1 MIKLL
6 FWISGGLI
14 VYVYLGYP
22 LLLWLLPAFF
32 RVSLRTKSIE
42 PSVSLLIAAYNE
54 AAVIGAKIQNA
65 LTLDY
70 PAQQL
75 EIVVASDGSTDATA
89 QVVRSFA
96 EGKALGRLRLLEFT
110 KNRGKVATLNDAV
123 PHLTSEIVAF
133 SDASSMLA
141 PDSLRRLVQYF
152 ADPLVGG
159 VSGVYRVLKKDQAR
173 LGYETFLKVQE
184 AKLGGFTGAHGSLY
198 AIRREQYPFPAANT
212 INDDFI
218 IPMRIRRRGYRIAY
232 EPGAV
237 AYEEAH
243 EMEGFARRVRI
254 TAGNIEQLRE
264 VKSLLWTPQP
274 VSLFCLLS
282 HKAGRLLV
290 PLAMVLLA
298 IASVMLWRDPVYR
311 WFLWGQVLFY
321 GLAALGAL
329 VTLRPGFLR
338 LPYYFCM
345 INSAFFAWIY
355 HALRMGR
362 MIPSRV
368 ELDQLGNPPSPR

>member
-1 MIKLL
+1 
-6 FWISGGLI
+6 
-14 VYVYLGYP
+14 
-22 LLLWLLPAFF
+22 
-32 RVSLRTKSIE
+32 
-42 PSVSLLIAAYNE
+42 
-54 AAVIGAKIQNA
+54 
-65 LTLDY
+65 
-70 PAQQL
+70 
-75 EIVVASDGSTDATA
+75 
-89 QVVRSFA
+89 
-96 EGKALGRLRLLEFT
+96 
-110 KNRGKVATLNDAV
+110 
-123 PHLTSEIVAF
+123 
-133 SDASSMLA
+133 
-141 PDSLRRLVQYF
+141 
-152 ADPLVGG
+152 
-159 VSGVYRVLKKDQAR
+159 
-173 LGYETFLKVQE
+173 
-184 AKLGGFTGAHGSLY
+184 
-198 AIRREQYPFPAANT
+198 
-212 INDDFI
+212 
-218 IPMRIRRRGYRIAY
+218 MRIRRRGYRIAY